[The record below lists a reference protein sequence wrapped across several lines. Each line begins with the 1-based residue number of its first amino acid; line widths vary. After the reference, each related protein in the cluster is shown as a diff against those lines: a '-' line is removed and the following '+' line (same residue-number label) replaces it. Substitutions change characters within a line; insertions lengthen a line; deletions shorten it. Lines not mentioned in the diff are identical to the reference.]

1 MLSIDPD
8 KKVSE
13 LLELHPKVLDTLV
26 AAGFVPLQ
34 FPGIRA
40 VMAHTVTLR
49 EACAK
54 HEIAVQDVV
63 QKLEAACNEETNHG

>member
-26 AAGFVPLQ
+26 AAGFVPLK

-49 EACAK
+49 EACTK
-54 HEIAVQDVV
+54 REIDLQEVLT
-63 QKLEAACNEETNHG
+63 KLEAACNEETNHG